1 MTDAADP
8 NVPPPDIRGRRLDHP
23 ASAPL
28 KAELLALTETRPL
41 EVLIPDNDLEAGN
54 FAAMVREFMRMN
66 GREVSTRVVKF
77 EPPFAGLQIHEGAA
91 KIQLAIG
98 HRPVG

>member
-1 MTDAADP
+1 MTDADDS
-8 NVPPPDIRGRRLDHP
+8 NVPPPDVRGRRLDHP

-28 KAELLALTETRPL
+28 KAELLALTESRPI

-77 EPPFAGLQIHEGAA
+77 EPPFSGLQIHEGAD
-91 KIQLAIG
+91 KVQLAIG